1 MVIIGVWVCAV
12 TLASSYGAAY
22 WAAGA
27 NFGKAED
34 PYLPGLEY
42 KRVPTITVPMIID
55 GQIKGYVIAKLVF
68 TADAGT
74 LKKLSVDPVVFVVN
88 DAFGEIYTNGRVEA
102 GKISKYNLKDMTD
115 RIKDKVNARLN
126 GPVVQEILI
135 DGINYIDK
143 NDIRSANGNGNTN
156 AAPSAKPAKADA
168 EDAKI
173 KPSH

>member
-88 DAFGEIYTNGRVEA
+88 DAFGEIYTNGRVES

-143 NDIRSANGNGNTN
+143 NDIRSANNSANP
-156 AAPSAKPAKADA
+156 AASPSAKPAKADA